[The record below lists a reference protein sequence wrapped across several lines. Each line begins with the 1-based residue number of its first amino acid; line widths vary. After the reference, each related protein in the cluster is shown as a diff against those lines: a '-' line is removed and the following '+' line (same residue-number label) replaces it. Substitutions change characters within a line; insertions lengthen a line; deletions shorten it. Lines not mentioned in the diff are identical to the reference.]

1 MAYLDV
7 AARVSARRKREAI
20 SGRIEGPRRHGR
32 FDLRGPS
39 RKLGPPQRARHDRL
53 VSHDD
58 AEGLDWD
65 SFSARCFPGA
75 RRHVMEATSAYDAYT
90 DRSMSRSCQTGTVA
104 RVA

>member
-1 MAYLDV
+1 
-7 AARVSARRKREAI
+7 
-20 SGRIEGPRRHGR
+20 
-32 FDLRGPS
+32 
-39 RKLGPPQRARHDRL
+39 